1 MQIYS
6 LTNFNIFDLDTDAL
20 VNPVNL
26 MGVMGKGL
34 ALQFKEKFPENFV
47 MYKEWCADSPEIGSI
62 FIWRENNKCIINFP
76 TKIHWKDPSKLEYI
90 EESTETLADWIINV
104 DKDFE
109 VKKIAI
115 PKVGCGLGGLDWKTV
130 KPKIIEILNRYLK
143 DTDIEVLFVE

>member
-6 LTNFNIFDLDTDAL
+6 LTNFNIFDLDADTL

-34 ALQFKEKFPENFV
+34 ALQFKEKFPENFI
-47 MYKEWCADSPEIGSI
+47 MYKEWCVDSPEIGSI
-62 FIWRENNKCIINFP
+62 FIWRENNKYIINFP

-90 EESTETLADWIINV
+90 EESTITLADWIINV
-104 DKDFE
+104 DKEFE
-109 VKKIAI
+109 IKKIAI

>member
-6 LTNFNIFDLDTDAL
+6 ITNFSIFDLDADTL

-47 MYKEWCADSPEIGSI
+47 MYKEWCVDSPEIGSI
-62 FIWRENNKCIINFP
+62 FIWRENNKYIINFP

-90 EESTETLADWIINV
+90 KESTETMSDWIINV
-104 DKDFE
+104 DKNFE
-109 VKKIAI
+109 VKIIAI
-115 PKVGCGLGGLDWKTV
+115 PKVGCGLGGLDWNIV

>member
-6 LTNFNIFDLDTDAL
+6 ITNVSIFDLDADVL

-34 ALQFKEKFPENFV
+34 ALQFKEKFPENFI
-47 MYKEWCADSPEIGSI
+47 MYKEWCVDSPEIGSI
-62 FIWRENNKCIINFP
+62 FIWRENNKYIINFP

-90 EESTETLADWIINV
+90 EESTVTLTDWIINV

-115 PKVGCGLGGLDWKTV
+115 PKVGCGLGGLDWNIV